1 MKQPEP
7 QYQIAPLTIMEL
19 VAIKVALKQDIC
31 RTLKWR
37 RDAKW
42 RQTIREMIAAYRKT
56 ERMEVCI

>member
-1 MKQPEP
+1 MNTPEWK
-7 QYQIAPLTIMEL
+7 YQIAPLTMMEL

-42 RQTIREMIAAYRKT
+42 RQTIRECIAAYRKT
-56 ERMEVCI
+56 ERMEVTI